1 MRITNTMRIN
11 DFLRHVEDRNTNIY
25 NLQNQISS
33 GFQLHRPSDD
43 PVGVQQALMLSAQ
56 ISQNDQYARNVDNG
70 LGRLSYSE
78 NVLSDLNDLI
88 VNLDALALQGD
99 NNTATEEDRQAM
111 AVEAQ
116 QIIDQMVSLAN
127 TQYNGVYIFCG
138 QWTLTRPYEA
148 TQEPGGITS
157 GVSQVQTGPLG
168 EIFREIGLNESI
180 AINVPGDQL
189 FMPEGEGQMSDLFYV
204 AIAIRDELQN
214 AEPPSEEFPDQLPS
228 LRDALDTIR
237 ERISGFQTTVGARVD
252 RLNNVSDMLS
262 GNNLSLTDA
271 LSNVED
277 TDMVDAAMNLQL
289 NQTAYQATLSV
300 AAMIM
305 QPSLLDYLGIA

>member
-11 DFLRHVEDRNTNIY
+11 DFLRQVENRNTNIY

-78 NVLSDLNDLI
+78 NVLYDLNDLI
-88 VNLDALALQGD
+88 IDLDAIAIQGD
-99 NNTATEEDRQAM
+99 NDTVTEEDRQAL
-111 AVEAQ
+111 AIEAQ
-116 QIIDQMVSLAN
+116 QIIDQIVSLAN
-127 TQYNGVYIFCG
+127 TQYNGVYIFGG

-157 GVSQVQTGPLG
+157 GVSQVQSGPLG
-168 EIFREIGLNESI
+168 EIFRVIGTNETM

-204 AIAIRDELQN
+204 AISIRNEFQN
-214 AEPPSEEFPDQLPS
+214 TEPPSEEFPDQLPS
-228 LRDALDTIR
+228 LRDALSTIR
-237 ERISGFQTTVGARVD
+237 ERISGFQTMVGARVD

-305 QPSLLDYLGIA
+305 QPSLLDYLGTA

>member
-11 DFLRHVEDRNTNIY
+11 DFLRHVENRNTNIY

-78 NVLSDLNDLI
+78 TVLSDLNDLI

-99 NNTATEEDRQAM
+99 NDTVTEEDRQAL

-116 QIIDQMVSLAN
+116 QIIDQMISLAN
-127 TQYNGVYIFCG
+127 TQYNGVYIFGG
-138 QWTLTRPYEA
+138 QWTLTRPFEA

-157 GVSQVQTGPLG
+157 GVSQVQSGPLG
-168 EIFREIGLNESI
+168 EIFREIGPNETMAVNI
-180 AINVPGDQL
+180 PGDQL
-189 FMPEGEGQMSDLFYV
+189 FMPDGEGQMSDLFYV
-204 AIAIRDELQN
+204 AISIRDELQN
-214 AEPPSEEFPDQLPS
+214 GEPPSEEFPDQLPA
-228 LRDALDTIR
+228 LRDALTAVR

-289 NQTAYQATLSV
+289 DQTAYQATLSV

-305 QPSLLDYLGIA
+305 QPSLLDYLGTA